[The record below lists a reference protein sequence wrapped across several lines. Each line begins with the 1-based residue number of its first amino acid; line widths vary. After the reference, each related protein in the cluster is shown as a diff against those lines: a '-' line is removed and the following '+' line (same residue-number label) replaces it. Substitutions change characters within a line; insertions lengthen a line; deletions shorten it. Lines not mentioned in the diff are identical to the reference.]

1 MRTRRNQILTLADLD
16 EALRDADVDLQA
28 HVYDVLDLEVRTGTT
43 TDEEVKRHVRSV
55 LGDEYPDEQFTPGA
69 LSVWR
74 TTMAAEALAEDLQER
89 RPERAALHGPDL
101 RLTIMGQI
109 AADTAARFMK
119 TSVSAGKRSGR

>member
-69 LSVWR
+69 LSVRR

-89 RPERAALHGPDL
+89 RPEELRCMALTYG
-101 RLTIMGQI
+101 
-109 AADTAARFMK
+109 
-119 TSVSAGKRSGR
+119 